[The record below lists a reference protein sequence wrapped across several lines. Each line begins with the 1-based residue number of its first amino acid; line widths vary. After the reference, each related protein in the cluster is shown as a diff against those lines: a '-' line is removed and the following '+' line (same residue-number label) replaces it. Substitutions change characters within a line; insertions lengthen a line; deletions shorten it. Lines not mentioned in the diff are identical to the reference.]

1 MALWLSVSSAKSL
14 PMISLIEKPTIIVS
28 NSIPPR
34 VSMIAADIA
43 NGRTSGASRISVTA
57 LIAAI

>member
-1 MALWLSVSSAKSL
+1 
-14 PMISLIEKPTIIVS
+14 MISLIENPTSIVN
-28 NSIPPR
+28 NSMPPR
-34 VSMIAADIA
+34 VTMIAAAIA